1 MSNPRFEFRPSGSI
15 EFEQVE
21 PEAVARELN
30 APDEDTPDGPDADPL
45 SINFGRAK
53 DFKPSAI
60 ERMLAGTTIDWLIA
74 FPPELRPK
82 ALCDRFHHVANR
94 LASDW
99 SHKPRSAINVQ
110 ALATDTRWGSA
121 GFPALVQGELQQ
133 LLLQLADFQPT
144 E

>member
-1 MSNPRFEFRPSGSI
+1 MSNQQFEFRPSGSI

-30 APDEDTPDGPDADPL
+30 APDADTPDGPDDDPL

-53 DFKPSAI
+53 DSKASAA

-74 FPPELRPK
+74 FPAESRPK
-82 ALCDRFHHVANR
+82 ALCDRFPHVANR

-99 SHKPRSAINVQ
+99 SHKARSAQNVQ
-110 ALATDTRWGSA
+110 ELVTDARWGSA

-133 LLLQLADFQPT
+133 LRRELADFQPT

>member
-1 MSNPRFEFRPSGSI
+1 
-15 EFEQVE
+15 
-21 PEAVARELN
+21 
-30 APDEDTPDGPDADPL
+30 
-45 SINFGRAK
+45 
-53 DFKPSAI
+53 
-60 ERMLAGTTIDWLIA
+60 
-74 FPPELRPK
+74 
-82 ALCDRFHHVANR
+82 VANR